1 MGVVAELDLT
11 RPADLLA
18 AAMAQL
24 PGLSVLVVDAEH
36 RVLTGCGSIA
46 ACPELSTD
54 DLLGRRLPDVLP
66 AGSWA
71 ALAPV
76 CGAALAGRTL
86 TADDVCPRSNT
97 VVELTGSPVVHEGR
111 VVAASISMRDVTA
124 VRDAQTQLKR
134 VAREFE
140 SFVGT
145 SVEGH
150 YRLDPDGIVLWASP
164 SMATLTGKPMS
175 EIVGVKARGV
185 VHPEDVGRRD
195 AAMAAL
201 LRTQEPQVFQVRG
214 EHADG
219 TWHWFEGTLRGLFD
233 DAGQLLELHNTTRDV
248 TLRKA
253 DEDLRRQWQLS
264 FEATS
269 RGIALLD
276 PSEHRIVQVNPAF
289 AAMHGGT
296 PEDFA
301 GRPLVEMVTADG
313 RARTAHHVERVA
325 VETYV
330 HFESE
335 HVRLDDGSVFPV
347 DVEVVSPRDADGR
360 LLYRL
365 VYLADLTQ
373 QKAHAAAEQEA
384 RDLFAATVDQAPIG
398 MCLVAPDGRFLRV
411 NAALCRLLQRSESE
425 LLAADFQQLTHP
437 EDLDSDLVLLQ
448 QVLDGARDSY
458 EMPKRYI
465 APTGEA
471 VHTWLSVRLIRHRDG
486 SPAHF
491 ISQIVDLT
499 RMHAAETKLR
509 VMEDRHRIATDL
521 HDHVVQGLFA
531 VGLSLQMLETRV
543 EPGPHADQLSR
554 SINDIDETIAR
565 IRSAIYGLRASGGG
579 TVAVRDR
586 VHDVLAEV
594 APLFPKP
601 PAVFFSGPLEV
612 MVSAELLEE
621 VVVVILGALT
631 EMAREGNVDQPQV
644 ALTLVPE
651 LSELLVRITENTTGE
666 RTTHLHWTASV
677 A

>member
-1 MGVVAELDLT
+1 MGGVAERELT
-11 RPADLLA
+11 RAADLLA
-18 AAMAQL
+18 AAIAQL
-24 PGLSVLVVDAEH
+24 PDLTVLVFDTEY
-36 RVLTGCGSIA
+36 RVLTSCGSA
-46 ACPELSTD
+46 FTRPGLSPD
-54 DLLGRRLPDVLP
+54 NLVGQRLPDVVG
-66 AGSWA
+66 AESWA
-71 ALAPV
+71 VFEPV
-76 CGAALAGRTL
+76 CAAALAGRTL
-86 TADDVCPRSNT
+86 TADDASDSAAT
-97 VVELTGSPVVHEGR
+97 FELTGSPVVREGEI
-111 VVAASISMRDVTA
+111 VAATVSIRDVTA
-124 VRDAQTQLKR
+124 VRNTQAQLDR

-150 YRLDPDGIVLWASP
+150 YRLTPDGIVLWASP

-175 EIVGVKARGV
+175 EIIGVKARGV

-201 LRTQEPQVFQVRG
+201 LRTREPQVFEVRG

-233 DAGQLLELHNTTRDV
+233 DAGELVELHNTTRDV
-248 TLRKA
+248 TQRRA
-253 DEDLRRQWQLS
+253 DDDLRRQWQLS
-264 FEATS
+264 FEAIS

-276 PSEHRIVQVNPAF
+276 PREHRIVQVNPAF

-296 PEDFA
+296 PADFT
-301 GRPLVEMVTADG
+301 GRSLAELLPPGALDDCADRG
-313 RARTAHHVERVA
+313 ERAES
-325 VETYV
+325 YV

-335 HVRLDDGSVFPV
+335 HVRLDGSTFPV
-347 DVEVVSPRDADGR
+347 EVEIVFPRDADGR

-365 VYLADLTQ
+365 AYVVDLTE
-373 QKAHAAAEQEA
+373 QKAQAAAEQEA

-398 MCLVAPDGRFLRV
+398 MSLVAPTGRFLRV
-411 NAALCRLLQRSESE
+411 NAALCRLLQRSEAE
-425 LLAADFQQLTHP
+425 LLATDFQELTHP

-448 QVLDGARDSY
+448 QALGGSRDAY
-458 EMPKRYI
+458 EMPKRYLT
-465 APTGEA
+465 PSGEA

-486 SPAHF
+486 TPAHF

-499 RMHAAETKLR
+499 RVHAAETKLR
-509 VMEDRHRIATDL
+509 IMEDRHRIATDL

-543 EPGPHADQLSR
+543 DAGPHAEQLNR
-554 SINDIDETIAR
+554 SITDIDETIGR

-594 APLFPKP
+594 APLFPRP
-601 PAVFFSGPLEV
+601 PAVFFAGPLEV
-612 MVSAELLEE
+612 MVSSELLEE
-621 VVVVILGALT
+621 VVVVVRDTLVEI
-631 EMAREGNVDQPQV
+631 AREGEVDQAQV
-644 ALTLVPE
+644 SLTLVPE
-651 LSELLVRITENTTGE
+651 AGELLVEITEQSSGKPGP
-666 RTTHLHWTASV
+666 RLRWTASV